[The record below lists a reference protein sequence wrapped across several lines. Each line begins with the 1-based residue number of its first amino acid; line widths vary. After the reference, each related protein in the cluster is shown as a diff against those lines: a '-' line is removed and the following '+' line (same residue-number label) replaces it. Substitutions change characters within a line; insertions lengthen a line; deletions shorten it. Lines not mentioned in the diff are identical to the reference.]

1 MSLTCSPFIAG
12 PAPKKLSEAD
22 YERYAEAA
30 GISVSKFKRKFERGD
45 VELAE
50 DGTPKVKSKKEK
62 KQRKG
67 EDKESSGKRKHDE
80 DGEEK
85 PKKKKKKADA

>member
-1 MSLTCSPFIAG
+1 M
-12 PAPKKLSEAD
+12 SEAE

-30 GISVSKFKRKFERGD
+30 GISVSKFKRKYERGD

-50 DGTPKVKSKKEK
+50 DGTPKVMSKKELK
-62 KQRKG
+62 KQRKA
-67 EDKESSGKRKHDE
+67 EESNGKRKHDE